1 MSQLLK
7 KQLCDIKIFA
17 GYFVNSNFFAP
28 LLARAA
34 YFGSTVNS
42 PMLTLSPAEVCSR
55 LPVRES

>member
-1 MSQLLK
+1 MSQLFQNNK
-7 KQLCDIKIFA
+7 VFA
-17 GYFVNSNFFAP
+17 EYFVNSNFFAP

-42 PMLTLSPAEVCSR
+42 PMLTLSPADVCSR